1 MTELIEDRRP
11 VPAGTTR
18 VLLAARTHA
27 PAHLGAFLLAPS
39 GTRHD
44 DTDFVFGAKREAPGV
59 RSLDPEPGVF
69 SALALDL
76 ERIPADVS
84 TVRVVLG
91 LDNPHGTFDA
101 ETAIIEVGD
110 DRGTIGHSYKL
121 SDLGDVSALIAVDI
135 ERVDHRW
142 QVVDRGRGH
151 AGGFIGLMAQHHV
164 FLEGASVRVQPPSEA
179 VIDITHPLALDPGQT
194 IRLRTGTGESLDHV
208 QMSVGWDPSAPLE
221 VTTPASEHIDLDSAA
236 LLFDH
241 SHHLLDVVYFA
252 QLMSKDGSVRHLGD
266 DLTGHGTG
274 EGEIITAD
282 LARIHGQ
289 VATVVLIVTS
299 YGGHTF
305 DTIGNA
311 HCRLSDSVRGV
322 ELAHFDLAGGG
333 PHTGLVL
340 GKLYRTRSGWKLQ
353 AIGDPI
359 VATHPGEALPQLTK
373 YLA

>member
-1 MTELIEDRRP
+1 MLVDDRRP

-27 PAHLGAFLLAPS
+27 PAHLGAFLLTAT

-44 DTDFVFGAKREAPGV
+44 DTDFVFGAKRAAPGV
-59 RSLDPEPGVF
+59 RSLDSEPGMF
-69 SALALDL
+69 SALELDL
-76 ERIPADVS
+76 GRVPTEIT

-91 LDNPHGTFDA
+91 LDNPHGTFDG
-101 ETAIIEVGD
+101 ETVVIEASD
-110 DRGTIGHSYKL
+110 DRGSIAHSYKL
-121 SDLGDVSALIAVDI
+121 FDLGDVSALIALDI
-135 ERVDHRW
+135 ERVENRW
-142 QVVDRGRGH
+142 QIVDRGRGH

-164 FLEGASVRVQPPSEA
+164 FLDGHPVHVQPPTEA
-179 VIDITHPLALDPGQT
+179 VVDISRSLELDPGQT

-208 QMSVGWDPSAPLE
+208 RMSVGWDPLSTVDA
-221 VTTPASEHIDLDSAA
+221 AARIDLDSAA

-241 SHHLLDVVYFA
+241 RHQLLDVVYFA
-252 QLMSKDGSVRHLGD
+252 QLSSKDGSVRHLGD
-266 DLTGHGTG
+266 DLTGHGAG
-274 EGEIITAD
+274 DGEIITAD
-282 LARIHGQ
+282 LARIHDQ

-299 YGGHTF
+299 YGGHSF
-305 DTIGNA
+305 DTVGNA
-311 HCRLSDSVRGV
+311 HCHLFDSVRGA

-333 PHTGLVL
+333 RHTGLVL

-359 VATHPGEALPQLTK
+359 IATHPGEALPHLTK